1 MVYKTAWDARAYPT
15 AGIVHAASVTH
26 GGIYGSRYAAVI
38 TTGQAKPSCFIP
50 VILFLPTSRSC
61 YETPQRPYPGPAELW
76 RSAARPLSPPR
87 RLSLLVLADIGAAR
101 TLITPDVALELDLHI
116 TPCGRTLQR
125 QSLYQGPAR
134 GALEA

>member
-87 RLSLLVLADIGAAR
+87 RLSLLVFSRYRSSSDPDHPRRRAGARSGHMDPSRIASVHQVMSA
-101 TLITPDVALELDLHI
+101 PVVHFA
-116 TPCGRTLQR
+116 
-125 QSLYQGPAR
+125 
-134 GALEA
+134 